1 LTIVLFKKKKQSTG
15 RTNQPA
21 TTKASAAMHG
31 DKCGN
36 NQLMVATKT
45 ATATRGGES
54 KRWITVHLTE
64 GVQKPSNRNGEE
76 VKIDQATT
84 RLETT
89 AF

>member
-21 TTKASAAMHG
+21 TTKASAAMRG

-36 NQLMVATKT
+36 NQLMAVTKT

-54 KRWITVHLTE
+54 KRWITVHT
-64 GVQKPSNRNGEE
+64 
-76 VKIDQATT
+76 
-84 RLETT
+84 
-89 AF
+89 